1 MKRYI
6 GLDVHAASTTFAV
19 IGESGKRLGT
29 HVVETNGQALVEQ
42 LKTIPGER
50 YVCLEEGTQSAWV
63 YEILSPHAKEVTVAV
78 VSESRGQKDDERDA
92 YGLADRL
99 RTGTIERKVFK
110 EVGEFKTL
118 RELART
124 HGMLVQDSVRVQNRI
139 KAMLRSRGVE
149 VSSKNVYAEKDREEC
164 LAKLPDASRAAAKML
179 YTQYDAV
186 EGIRQQAEKGLVQ
199 EAHRHAISRVLETYP
214 GLGPIRVAQ
223 MMSIV
228 VSPGRFR
235 TKRQFWSYCG
245 FAIVMRSS
253 SNWVQKKD
261 GGGWERAKVE
271 QTRGLNANHNHVLK
285 HVFKGQR
292 RP

>member
-1 MKRYI
+1 
-6 GLDVHAASTTFAV
+6 
-19 IGESGKRLGT
+19 
-29 HVVETNGQALVEQ
+29 
-42 LKTIPGER
+42 
-50 YVCLEEGTQSAWV
+50 
-63 YEILSPHAKEVTVAV
+63 V

-139 KAMLRSRGVE
+139 KAMLRSRGAG
-149 VSSKNVYAEKDREEC
+149 VSGKNVYAEKDREEC
-164 LAKLPDASRAAAKML
+164 LAKLPDASRVAAKML
-179 YTQYDAV
+179 YAQYDAV
-186 EGIRQQAEKGLVQ
+186 EEIRQQAEKGLVQ

-271 QTRGLNANHNHVLK
+271 QTRGLNVNHNHVLK
-285 HVFKGQR
+285 HVFKGAAQTVITHLASDPLHQDYQR
-292 RP
+292 LIAAGTKPNLAKLTIARKIAAIALSAWKSKEKYDPTKHRKQK